1 MKTKSE
7 FVYIEPKNTDS
18 RLTFEIDFKGLHS
31 CKVMEK
37 HSDKILVKSI
47 AGDYYFWINKEKDPN
62 WSLIK

>member
-47 AGDYYFWINKEKDPN
+47 AGDYYFWIMNDQDAN